1 MDFVGR
7 STLAMTRPRDESPTM
22 RCVRR
27 RRRFSPKRFLSL
39 SAALTALAVAA
50 PVSGA
55 EAAFPPIGLPGG
67 IAQGGQANA
76 PSGCVGA
83 NAPSGV
89 GDAGA
94 TVNQICG
101 AVLAFVGPSTGQVA
115 TAIGPTIIGSTII
128 APITVSPG
136 PVAVNS
142 VP

>member
-1 MDFVGR
+1 MR
-7 STLAMTRPRDESPTM
+7 S
-22 RCVRR
+22 VRR
-27 RRRFSPKRFLSL
+27 RLRSNPGRALAL
-39 SAALTALAVAA
+39 WAATVALAVAA

-55 EAAFPPIGLPGG
+55 WAALTPIGVPGG
-67 IAQGGQANA
+67 IGQGGQANG
-76 PSGCVGA
+76 PSGCIGA

-94 TVNQICG
+94 TVNQLCG
-101 AVLAFVGPSTGQVA
+101 VVLAFVGPSTGQVA
-115 TAIGPTIIGSTII
+115 TAIGPTIIGSTIL

>member
-1 MDFVGR
+1 M
-7 STLAMTRPRDESPTM
+7 A
-22 RCVRR
+22 
-27 RRRFSPKRFLSL
+27 
-39 SAALTALAVAA
+39 ALAVAA

-55 EAAFPPIGLPGG
+55 RAAFPPIGVPGG
-67 IAQGGQANA
+67 VAQGGQANG
-76 PSGCVGA
+76 PSGCIDA

-101 AVLAFVGPSTGQVA
+101 GVLTFVGPSTGQLASAV
-115 TAIGPTIIGSTII
+115 GPTIIGSTIL

-142 VP
+142 IP

>member
-1 MDFVGR
+1 MR
-7 STLAMTRPRDESPTM
+7 S
-22 RCVRR
+22 VRR
-27 RRRFSPKRFLSL
+27 RLRAGPRRLLAL
-39 SAALTALAVAA
+39 SAAMAALAVAA

-55 EAAFPPIGLPGG
+55 RAAFPPIGVPSGVV
-67 IAQGGQANA
+67 AQGGQANG

-94 TVNQICG
+94 TVNQVCG

-115 TAIGPTIIGSTII
+115 TAIGPTIIGSTVL

-136 PVAVNS
+136 PVAVS
-142 VP
+142 SLP

>member
-1 MDFVGR
+1 MR
-7 STLAMTRPRDESPTM
+7 S
-22 RCVRR
+22 VRR
-27 RRRFSPKRFLSL
+27 RLRSTPKRVLAL
-39 SAALTALAVAA
+39 SAAMAALAVAA

-55 EAAFPPIGLPGG
+55 RAAFFPIGVPGG
-67 IAQGGQANA
+67 IGQGGQANA

-94 TVNQICG
+94 TVNQLCG
-101 AVLAFVGPSTGQVA
+101 VVLAFVGPSTGQVA
-115 TAIGPTIIGSTII
+115 TAIGPTIIGSTIL

-142 VP
+142 IP